1 MRIKK
6 MQSNSSRGIQQ
17 EDVRLAADALIA
29 EGLRPTIERVRQKI
43 GRGSPNTVSPMLD
56 NWFAGLAERLGVVNT
71 NQHTSRPPEPVQAA
85 AAALWE
91 AALQSAHHV
100 AEQNFLQATEALS
113 AKSFQIEERETELVA
128 QRQTFTARQIAL
140 DEALQLARE
149 QIASLGI
156 RLEEMNFLQRHR
168 EAEIKE
174 LGKKLKIREDERD
187 AELQRRNDESARHA
201 EERLKLEA
209 RATTNERRLLTDLDR
224 ERQEVKRGVLVN
236 VEMERR
242 AKAVQFQ
249 LESKQTSLME
259 ELNQAEQLLNRE
271 RDALSLANER
281 ILEFKELL
289 LVRAEPLIT
298 KSKRKPFRPI
308 GRAGQGKRKL

>member
-1 MRIKK
+1 
-6 MQSNSSRGIQQ
+6 MQPNSSRGIQE

-56 NWFAGLAERLGVVNT
+56 NWFSGLAERLGVVNT
-71 NQHTSRPPEPVQAA
+71 NQQSSKPPEPVQAA
-85 AAALWE
+85 ATALWE

-100 AEQNFLQATEALS
+100 AEQNLLKATEALS
-113 AKSFQIEERETELVA
+113 AKSFHIEERETELVA
-128 QRQTFTARQIAL
+128 QRQAFTARQIAL

-149 QIASLGI
+149 QIASLGV
-156 RLEEMNFLQRHR
+156 RLEEMNILQRHR

-209 RATTNERRLLTDLDR
+209 RSTTNERRLLADLDR
-224 ERQEVKRGVLVN
+224 ERQEVKRGILVST
-236 VEMERR
+236 EMERL

-259 ELNQAEQLLNRE
+259 KLNQAEQSLNRE
-271 RDALSLANER
+271 RDALSLAHER

-289 LVRAEPLIT
+289 VVRSEPLIT

-308 GRAGQGKRKL
+308 GRAGQGKRRL

>member
-1 MRIKK
+1 

-17 EDVRLAADALIA
+17 EDVRLAADSLIA
-29 EGLRPTIERVRQKI
+29 DGLRPTIERVRQKI

-85 AAALWE
+85 ATALWE

-113 AKSFQIEERETELVA
+113 TKSFQIEERETELVA

-156 RLEEMNFLQRHR
+156 RLEEMNLLQRHR

-209 RATTNERRLLTDLDR
+209 RATANEHRLLADLDR
-224 ERQEVKRGVLVN
+224 ERQEVKRGALACT
-236 VEMERR
+236 EMASR
-242 AKAVQFQ
+242 AKTVQFQ

-259 ELNQAEQLLNRE
+259 KLNQSDQLFNRE

-281 ILEFKELL
+281 ILELKQLL
-289 LVRAEPLIT
+289 ATRPEDLIA
-298 KSKRKPFRPI
+298 KSKSKPFRRI
-308 GRAGQGKRKL
+308 GRAVQVKRRL